1 MPSVTPPEIEPLA
14 NALRRVESGAA
25 LWSRVLHDKRL
36 ALLTGHGTLG
46 IVLSPAAGPPKAES
60 YRLELTDG
68 DQLLRVDIGHYEH
81 PALAMAAQP
90 SASEAL
96 QRLAS
101 QALFSVPLALL
112 DQIGL
117 GRWRPLSLMPRATAT
132 ATAAAAAASGGV
144 PDASMSAWLAVHRE
158 GSCLCLLRFGGDT
171 ATLCE
176 ALLVR
181 TRALQADRSQADGWR
196 VPSQIVLHRRPY
208 AVALLGTLAIGDVLL
223 MHAIPSGKSG
233 WPVRLRWGATAGRC
247 LEARASLRGNQVH
260 IEETPTLSDDEA
272 SGHEADA
279 DSLPC
284 ETLGELDIPVRF
296 EIETL
301 AMTLSDLAAVG
312 PGYVIELTTPVAA
325 ATIRLVAC
333 GQTIGHAE
341 LVAVGGQLGARIT
354 RMVER

>member
-14 NALRRVESGAA
+14 NALRQVESGAA
-25 LWSRVLHDKRL
+25 EWSRLLHDKRL
-36 ALLTGHGTLG
+36 AQLIGASNPGM
-46 IVLSPAAGPPKAES
+46 VLSPAAAPPKAES

-68 DQLLRVDIGHYEH
+68 DKLLRVDIGHYEH

-90 SASEAL
+90 CASEAL

-101 QALFSVPLALL
+101 QALFRVPLALL
-112 DQIGL
+112 DQTGL
-117 GRWRPLSLMPRATAT
+117 GRWRPVSLVPRS
-132 ATAAAAAASGGV
+132 ATAAGSA
-144 PDASMSAWLAVHRE
+144 DELMSAWVAVHRE
-158 GSCLCLLRFGGDT
+158 GSCLYLLRFGGDT
-171 ATLCE
+171 AALCE

-181 TRALQADRSQADGWR
+181 TRALQADRSQADGWM

-208 AVALLGTLAIGDVLL
+208 AVELLGTLAIGDVLL
-223 MHAIPSGKSG
+223 MHAIPNGKSG
-233 WPVRLRWGATAGRC
+233 WPVRMRWGAAAGRC
-247 LEARASLRGNQVH
+247 FEARASLRGNQVH
-260 IEETPTLSDDEA
+260 IEETPTMSDDEP

-301 AMTLSDLAAVG
+301 AMTLSDLAAIG
-312 PGYVIELTTPVAA
+312 PGYVIELTVPVAS